1 MSLTASPEVCP
12 NPVRH
17 PVMVQRWADLAYLHW
32 QVDEREVRDQLPAG
46 LYPDLHEGTAWV
58 GLVPFEMRGLRVRGT
73 PPLPWVRRF
82 VEVNVRT
89 YVRDESGRPGVWF
102 HSLDASRL
110 GATIV
115 ARVAFGL
122 PYFWSRA
129 RYQSH
134 DASRRWTVT
143 RRGPAPR
150 PAHSV
155 IEIAPGPARTAGPLD
170 HFLSARWGMFTAAR
184 SHLAYG
190 AVSHQPWPLHDA
202 QLLELDDS
210 LVAAAGYCSASGE
223 PHVMWSPGVD
233 VAIGRLRR
241 VDAQRKPDTRG
252 ASRP

>member
-1 MSLTASPEVCP
+1 MTLTASPEVCP

-46 LYPDLHEGTAWV
+46 LYPDLHEGAAWV

-89 YVRDESGRPGVWF
+89 YVRDEYGRPGVWF

-110 GATIV
+110 GA
-115 ARVAFGL
+115 A
-122 PYFWSRA
+122 
-129 RYQSH
+129 
-134 DASRRWTVT
+134 
-143 RRGPAPR
+143 
-150 PAHSV
+150 V
-155 IEIAPGPARTAGPLD
+155 IEVAPGLARTAGPLEQ
-170 HFLSARWGMFTAAR
+170 FLSARWGMYAVTR
-184 SHLAYG
+184 NRLVYG
-190 AVSHQPWPLHDA
+190 AVSHPPWPLHDA

-210 LVAAAGYCSASGE
+210 LVTAAGYRSASGE
-223 PHVMWSPGVD
+223 PHVMWSPGVN

-241 VDAQRKPDTRG
+241 SGSTSKPTPKQHPDPPRHRAQRSQSP
-252 ASRP
+252 SRTSPSMR